1 MAGLAAN
8 AAVRG
13 SDATCEAVAQGA
25 SGPPGWGVP
34 WSTCTDV
41 RVFLAAAGDFLA
53 TDPVGHTIL
62 LTEAAYL
69 EATAP
74 GGGDSAQGA
83 TGVAGEGVAGKGCRP
98 AADDDRGFGWWTDA
112 FGVVG
117 AAFVRAP
124 NHPPVLTPVPD
135 AALPSLV
142 DVLAGDRCL
151 GVDGRD
157 AERVASAWRERAGV
171 VLEERFR
178 VALCRLIEL
187 RAGVREPGRSRRAT
201 PADRELVVGWFHE
214 LMAANPGDTSDLA
227 YVIDEPL
234 GYGGLTLW
242 EVDGRPVAMAGR
254 SRVVAGMT
262 RVSAS
267 YAPDGDTGAV
277 FAAACEEAARVAEH
291 VLVLT
296 ADVAAHRALGFEKVL
311 DRVTLEVVA

>member
-1 MAGLAAN
+1 M
-8 AAVRG
+8 
-13 SDATCEAVAQGA
+13 
-25 SGPPGWGVP
+25 P

-69 EATAP
+69 EATTP
-74 GGGDSAQGA
+74 GGGDSAQGR
-83 TGVAGEGVAGKGCRP
+83 TGVDGGAAGEGVGAGKERRP
-98 AADDDRGFGWWTDA
+98 TVGDDRGFGWWADE

-124 NHPPVLTPVPD
+124 NHPPVLTLVPD
-135 AALPSLV
+135 EALPSLV
-142 DVLAGDRCL
+142 DVLAGVRCL

-201 PADRELVVGWFHE
+201 QADRELVVGWFHE

-234 GYGGLTLW
+234 RYGGLTLW

-277 FAAACEEAARVAEH
+277 FAAACAEAARVAEH

-296 ADVAAHRALGFEKVL
+296 ADVAGHRALGFEKVL
-311 DRVTLEVVA
+311 DRVTLDAVA

>member
-1 MAGLAAN
+1 M
-8 AAVRG
+8 
-13 SDATCEAVAQGA
+13 
-25 SGPPGWGVP
+25 P
-34 WSTCTDV
+34 WSTCLDV
-41 RVFLAAAGDFLA
+41 RVFLAAASDFLA

-69 EATAP
+69 EATTP
-74 GGGDSAQGA
+74 GGGNSARGA
-83 TGVAGEGVAGKGCRP
+83 ARVDGGAAGRGAAGVDGGVAGQGGGVGAGKGRRP
-98 AADDDRGFGWWTDA
+98 AVGDDRGFGWWTDE

-124 NHPPVLTPVPD
+124 NHPPVLTLVPD
-135 AALPSLV
+135 EALPSLV
-142 DVLAGDRCL
+142 DVLAGVRCL

-157 AERVASAWRERAGV
+157 AERVASAWRERTGV

-178 VALCRLIEL
+178 VALCRLIGL
-187 RAGVREPGRSRRAT
+187 REGVREPGRSRRAT
-201 PADRELVVGWFHE
+201 QADRELVVGWFHE
-214 LMAANPGDTSDLA
+214 LMAASPGDTSDLA

-234 GYGGLTLW
+234 RYGGLTLW

-267 YAPDGDTGAV
+267 YAPDSDTGAV
-277 FAAACEEAARVAEH
+277 FAAACAEAAQVAEH